1 METVIMYNAPMN
13 IYVRD
18 SSVIDEISQHSTS
31 NPLIQSYSFVDLNN
45 QTHIING
52 ISILAGEHGEQ
63 PISNIISDV
72 PFINHA
78 SIANSSSLVTSQGKN
93 VVGDSS
99 NRINNTE
106 YQEHLAAGMHI
117 TPVSLAARID
127 LDESL
132 DNSTVLPPSMGALEP
147 YVFNNWQATS
157 DPLSET
163 FQNHVYEKVPHRGYD
178 EVTGGNMWNNVNK
191 FPKATEIVETVCQP
205 YSSIGNMDPNGWTS
219 NISNLTNH
227 AYNSSN
233 FSNELSLS
241 LTTSRTAGQCSEAS
255 FPDVSSNRE
264 LAMGSTKYVQFS
276 PLVLGSRYLVGIQ
289 QILAQIARYSFED
302 VEQMNGSSSAFP
314 TMRSVLVNDKE
325 NSKFEEPHAE
335 SPLQRHAAESKKS
348 QLLVLLQLVDDRY
361 SQCLD
366 EIHTVVSAFHAATEL
381 DPQIHAHF
389 ALRMIS
395 ILYKEMQ
402 ERISSHI
409 LGMGSDFNKSC
420 SDENNDRC
428 VETSFIQKQWA
439 LQQLKRKNHQ
449 LWRPQRGLPERSVS
463 VLRDWMFQNFLHP
476 YPKDAEKHLLAV
488 KSGLSRSQVSN
499 WFINARV
506 RLWKPMIDEMYAEMS
521 QRKACRNEQG
531 MESSHGNRRIS
542 MTHLN

>member
-1 METVIMYNAPMN
+1 METVMYNA
-13 IYVRD
+13 
-18 SSVIDEISQHSTS
+18 VIDEISQHYTS
-31 NPLIQSYSFVDLNN
+31 NPLIQTYSFVDLNN
-45 QTHIING
+45 QAHIMSG
-52 ISILAGEHGEQ
+52 ISILSGEHGEQ

-78 SIANSSSLVTSQGKN
+78 SIANSSSLVTSQGKT
-93 VVGDSS
+93 VTGDSA

-106 YQEHLAAGMHI
+106 YQEHLAAGMPI
-117 TPVSLAARID
+117 TPVSLAARLD
-127 LDESL
+127 LEENL
-132 DNSTVLPPSMGALEP
+132 DNLTALPPSMGALGP
-147 YVFNNWQATS
+147 YIFNNWHASS

-163 FQNHVYEKVPHRGYD
+163 LLSHGYEKVPHRGYD
-178 EVTGGNMWNNVNK
+178 EVPGGSMWNNVNK

-219 NISNLTNH
+219 NIVNLTSH

-241 LTTSRTAGQCSEAS
+241 LATSRTTGQCSEAS
-255 FPDVSSNRE
+255 CPDVSSNRE
-264 LAMGSTKYVQFS
+264 LAMGSKKYVQFS

-302 VEQMNGSSSAFP
+302 VEQMNGSAAATRASGNKSSSTFP
-314 TMRSVLVNDKE
+314 TMRNVSVNDKE
-325 NSKFEEPHAE
+325 NSMFEEPHAE
-335 SPLQRHAAESKKS
+335 SPLQKHAAESKKS

-361 SQCLD
+361 SHCLD

-381 DPQIHAHF
+381 DPQIHAHY
-389 ALRMIS
+389 ALRRIS
-395 ILYKEMQ
+395 ILHKEFR

-409 LGMGSDFNKSC
+409 LRMESDFNKSC
-420 SDENNDRC
+420 SDENSDRF
-428 VETSFIQKQWA
+428 VETSFIQNQWA

-488 KSGLSRSQVSN
+488 KSGLTRGQVSN

-506 RLWKPMIDEMYAEMS
+506 RLWKPMIEEMYAEMNE
-521 QRKACRNEQG
+521 RKAK
-531 MESSHGNRRIS
+531 SLSK
-542 MTHLN
+542 